1 MLFRIW
7 FLYVCKLGLIGFAL
21 ILVGSIANAIPH
33 AAIIRGIGLGLIVPI
48 SVFGAAL
55 GGMLAINPRLFRCPS
70 CGERSQF
77 LVHQRKPSVE
87 CTKCGLISCK
97 RFEFSFQLE
106 HEERYESDDG

>member
-55 GGMLAINPRLFRCPS
+55 GGIGRHAGHQYSTISMPFMRRAQSVLGAPTETVCRLHQMRLD
-70 CGERSQF
+70 F
-77 LVHQRKPSVE
+77 L
-87 CTKCGLISCK
+87 
-97 RFEFSFQLE
+97 
-106 HEERYESDDG
+106 